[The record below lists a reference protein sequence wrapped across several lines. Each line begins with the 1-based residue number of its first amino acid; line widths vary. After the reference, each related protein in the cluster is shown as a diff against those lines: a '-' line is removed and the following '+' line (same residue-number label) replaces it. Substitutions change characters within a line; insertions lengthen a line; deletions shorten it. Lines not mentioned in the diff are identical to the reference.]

1 MIFNT
6 TKNLSGKSEI
16 GLNKGIKNLFN
27 GGFFAPTSFN
37 LSEVLPE
44 SDIETIKAYNKE
56 YDRLTGIVSKYTDA
70 VPNIKNTTIA
80 QKAANKTLGEASDKV
95 KMLQASANGG
105 KIALDRMTG
114 SSKAAQLGMQ
124 LLSTAASMFAMV
136 VATWVVQGLYQ
147 IITYSN
153 TLANSASKFGAQ
165 LKSTSDDISSYKDRI
180 IELNETIKSSS
191 SSYEEVTQARKDL
204 MTIQNEM
211 IEKYGKEQG
220 AIKLITEA
228 IKGQADALDGLTSIE
243 YNKIIRDFNA
253 DTNFWGKV
261 QNFFKGSNFSQMKD
275 VMENGGYTVSFERA
289 ANNEELNKE
298 IKKRFGA
305 TDLDNG
311 YLELSGNL
319 QDVYDKLVQI
329 QELSKS
335 YDNTDNFFDK
345 IGNSI
350 SETEEKL
357 DKYQGMYE
365 TYVLQEEILA
375 KDSPYK
381 DYYKQALDAYEDYQ
395 KQVTENGLDSDE
407 AKKSAENY
415 ASICTDAISEAFKNG
430 DDGVIDFFKNLYPE
444 LQSEVNNWNFEAK
457 VTPVIDGKDNSDYQ
471 ENLDKKMKNA
481 LSHFN
486 NAEDILNFDPK
497 ASQDKDKKS
506 AYEDLKEIAYENF
519 DSDISA
525 LVDAAVHLYGLQTQK
540 QEDLLAQLQKINKK
554 QQERN
559 IKDAKKNLEDESK
572 KIQDWGLGD
581 YAEEI
586 EKGTLQSVFGNVDMD
601 KRVIIH
607 WSDELKQTYKDA
619 LASWDYDPE
628 IGTIDT
634 VFGGSERF
642 GENLKDNGWEVA
654 FTPILPDGTFLSK
667 DTVYE
672 YIEKI
677 LQQAYADDG
686 KVTEDELKKIDEQ
699 GMKIGN
705 TFVHGIFAGVDDSL
719 NYENNGNWAEV
730 VGRLMHFAGET
741 GAEKLGKKEFVSAAQ
756 NDTPTIEKDVAKDW
770 MNSLK
775 DEDYDLILDNS
786 AKFNSLLE
794 EQIDNIG
801 DEKISVDELTAALN
815 KLKDAQEDVSEAPSI
830 ENTITKVSGLNE
842 TFNKLNKIREDI
854 KDKGAFDYSALVDTD
869 FKNAFSNV
877 SDEYEK
883 FIKIVSQSPNDINKC
898 QSAFDGLIG
907 KWLMAD
913 GTLGNL
919 SADTLDLTAKMLEG
933 QGVTNASAVVQS
945 AYINQLISEDEK
957 KGGLTQTTIDYIS
970 KVAEE
975 NGWTDVLALSQGS
988 LQIAYTT
995 CQTAM
1000 TTALTAS
1007 VQARLE
1013 ALSIELE
1020 QIKTVSAAYAALDK
1034 INQGFEIGDG
1044 TKYVQ
1049 SDSKDWYIYDAKG
1062 GTNSFTKV
1070 DAETA
1075 AQLTQDKANAKLLLQ
1090 SRTNLIK
1097 AQDKLKDLSIKTT
1110 VPTYKGVPSTSR
1122 NGGSGGGG
1130 GGSSSQDSYWDTW
1143 QEQLKDKQNDI
1154 QKYIDADEKLN
1165 KQYDEAVRTNNTDLA
1180 NELYDQIISG
1190 KDDIRGAY
1198 AKAAAEVRKLLN
1210 SEILPE
1216 LFEIAPELKGQAVD
1230 EWSEEAIKKIQES
1243 FTDENTKS
1251 KFSSLVSV
1259 AQNMFDYVGSK
1270 AGEGSWSDDYLASM
1284 SAQDSF
1290 SKEHYESIFN
1300 KADDAIDKLG
1310 EEVDAVDDLIGVYED
1325 EMDTIETLDSL
1336 KGKSMENYTD
1346 SYVAALNKMQQYG
1359 KKEKALQSELIANQ
1373 TALLEV
1379 EKVLKTIDP
1388 NDPKSIETYQ
1398 ALTER
1403 AKKYKD
1409 AVKDVT
1415 KAIKDNEKARLDW
1428 LNEMHGQI
1436 VDKLKDIYSLQQS
1449 EAEDALD
1456 KQHEAA
1462 LKALEDE
1469 KDAAVKASEEKI
1481 KAIEKE
1487 IDALDERNDKT
1498 DTAKTLQEKYMELAK
1513 VYADQSSW
1521 IIDNDGNLVKTYDKQ
1536 KAKELEQE
1544 IQDMFTEQSRED
1556 EKKKLEDQKQA
1567 LEDEKD
1573 NLEDEYD
1580 KRIDALEKAQEKE
1593 KDAFDKYWD
1602 YILSETNLNNEARRL
1617 EEEKGYKA
1625 SLEAL
1630 DSYYDSLVASV
1641 DTRNKDLIETGHKIA
1656 TAIGVGL
1663 FEDMNTYI
1671 DTFVDDLTNR
1681 AGYLLDDGKS
1691 GNVHGTARQKLI
1703 EQMYANSQSW
1713 AKTSDE
1719 KERTALAE
1727 LNSALGDELGAQFD
1741 KISGTWT
1748 IDGQNIYDELS
1759 DDTKESIKATVDN
1772 TDVTDLLTKATSKS
1786 LTVERQIA
1794 TITGTTNTKLENV
1807 VKSNDTLKAAID
1819 KNTEALGNAS
1829 SGSGN
1834 NGNNSTSKDD
1844 TKKPDTS
1851 TTDDKDYN
1859 EYPTTKGDTTTV
1871 EARQKGTM
1879 NLVGTK
1885 VIKNGKVISADGV
1898 YADLAPK
1905 DNTLS
1910 SALTSEQRKV
1920 IEQMWENSQAWSK
1933 TSDENRKK
1941 ELAADNQRLG
1951 TKAGFS
1957 YNDKSGIWSLNGV
1970 DIYKL
1975 VGKYHTGIAQGL
1987 VGKSS
1992 LTDEEKF
1999 FRDVALDRLKPDEV
2013 AAILQDGE
2021 AVFTPPQLHSLY
2033 ETMSGLASIPVA
2045 LSSVSNLKNSPVPT
2059 ATPQVVE
2066 KGNTFNVATV
2076 NVSGVNDLNGF
2087 IRQLELHTKPYAKR

>member
-1 MIFNT
+1 MILKTSQN
-6 TKNLSGKSEI
+6 KNGDIVLGTS
-16 GLNKGIKNLFN
+16 IKDVQNLFKKQSL
-27 GGFFAPTSFN
+27 F
-37 LSEVLPE
+37 ER
-44 SDIETIKAYNKE
+44 SDLDAIKAYNKE
-56 YDRLTGIVSKYTDA
+56 IEAGVTTQTAFRRTMMDA
-70 VPNIKNTTIA
+70 SDEA
-80 QKAANKTLGEASDKV
+80 QNMVIAANGNTVALGKLFKA
-95 KMLQASANGG
+95 
-105 KIALDRMTG
+105 
-114 SSKAAQLGMQ
+114 SKAAQIGMQ
-124 LLSTAASMFAMV
+124 LLSTALNMV
-136 VATWVVQGLYQ
+136 IVAIVTELAQGLYQ

-228 IKGQADALDGLTSIE
+228 IKGQADVLDGLTNIE

-261 QNFFKGSNFSQMKD
+261 QNFFKGSNFSQMKEL
-275 VMENGGYTVSFERA
+275 MEGGGYTVSFERA
-289 ANNEELNKE
+289 ANNAELNSE

-305 TDLDNG
+305 IDLDNG

-430 DDGVIDFFKNLYPE
+430 DDGVLDFFKNLYPE

-741 GAEKLGKKEFVSAAQ
+741 GAEKLGKKEFISAAQ

-786 AKFNSLLE
+786 TKFNSLLE
-794 EQIDNIG
+794 EQIDNID
-801 DEKISVDELTAALN
+801 DEKVSVNELAAALK
-815 KLKDAQEDVSEAPSI
+815 KLKDAQEDVSETPSV

-883 FIKIVSQSPNDINKC
+883 FIKIISQSPDDINKC
-898 QSAFDGLIG
+898 QGAFNNLIG
-907 KWLMAD
+907 KWLTAD

-919 SADTLDLTAKMLEG
+919 SADTLDLTTKMLKG

-945 AYINQLISEDEK
+945 AYINQLIREDEK

-975 NGWTDVLALSQGS
+975 NGWTDILALSQGT
-988 LQIAYTT
+988 LQTAYTA
-995 CQTAM
+995 CQQAM

-1007 VQARLE
+1007 VQARLQ

-1020 QIKTVSAAYAALDK
+1020 QIKTVAGAYAAMGKVD
-1034 INQGFEIGDG
+1034 QGFEIGDG

-1049 SDSKDWYIYDAKG
+1049 SQGLNGKGKKWYIYDAKG
-1062 GTNSFTKV
+1062 GKNSFTEV

-1075 AQLTQDKANAKLLLQ
+1075 AQLTQDKANIKTLLQ
-1090 SRTNLIK
+1090 SRADLLK
-1097 AQDKLKDLSIKTT
+1097 AQDKIKDLSVQTT
-1110 VPTYKGVPSTSR
+1110 VPTYNGVPSTSR
-1122 NGGSGGGG
+1122 NGGSS
-1130 GGSSSQDSYWDTW
+1130 GGSGSGSDSSQNSYWDTW

-1154 QKYIDADEKLN
+1154 QRFIDADEKLN

-1198 AKAAAEVRKLLN
+1198 AKAASEVRDLLN
-1210 SEILPE
+1210 SKVLPE
-1216 LFEIAPELKGQAVD
+1216 LFAIAPELKDKAVD
-1230 EWSEEAIKKIQES
+1230 EWSEEVIKNITES

-1259 AQNMFDYVGSK
+1259 AQDMFDYVGSK

-1284 SAQDSF
+1284 SEQDSF
-1290 SKEHYESIFN
+1290 SKEHYESIFD
-1300 KADDAIDKLG
+1300 KADEAIDKLS
-1310 EEVDAVDDLIGVYED
+1310 EEVDAVDDLITVYED

-1359 KKEKALQSELIANQ
+1359 EKEKALQSELIANQ

-1379 EKVLKTIDP
+1379 EKVLKTINP

-1428 LNEMHGQI
+1428 LSDMHGQI

-1462 LKALEDE
+1462 MKALEDE
-1469 KDAAVKASEEKI
+1469 KDAAIKASEEKI
-1481 KAIEKE
+1481 DAIEKE

-1498 DTAKTLQEKYMELAK
+1498 DTAKSLQEKYLELSK
-1513 VYADQSSW
+1513 IYADQSKLVF
-1521 IIDNDGNLVKTYDKQ
+1521 DNDGKLVYTYDKQ

-1544 IQDMFTEQSRED
+1544 IQDMFTDQARED
-1556 EKKKLEDQKQA
+1556 EKKKLEDKKQA

-1593 KDAFDKYWD
+1593 KEAFDKYWD

-1617 EEEKGYKA
+1617 EEEKGYEA
-1625 SLEAL
+1625 SLRAL
-1630 DSYYDSLVASV
+1630 DSYYDSLVSSV

-1671 DTFVDDLTNR
+1671 DTFVDELTNR
-1681 AGYLLDDGKS
+1681 AGYLLDDGKG
-1691 GNVHGTARQKLI
+1691 GNVHGTGRQKLI

-1713 AKTSDE
+1713 AKTSDTKE
-1719 KERTALAE
+1719 KEALAE
-1727 LNSALGDELGAQFD
+1727 LNSALGEQLGAQFD

-1772 TDVTDLLTKATSKS
+1772 TDATDLLTKAASKS
-1786 LTVERQIA
+1786 LTIERQIA

-1807 VKSNDTLKAAID
+1807 VKSNDALKAAVD
-1819 KNTEALGNAS
+1819 KNTEALENAS
-1829 SGSGN
+1829 SSSPSDKDN
-1834 NGNNSTSKDD
+1834 NTSKDD
-1844 TKKPDTS
+1844 TKKPDNIS
-1851 TTDDKDYN
+1851 TTDDKDYK
-1859 EYPTTKGDTTTV
+1859 EHSTTKGDTTTV
-1871 EARQKGTM
+1871 EARQKGTN

-1905 DNTLS
+1905 DNALS
-1910 SALTSEQRKV
+1910 SALTSEQRKT

-1933 TSDENRKK
+1933 TSDDNRKK

-1957 YNDKSGIWSLNGV
+1957 YNSKSGVWSLNGV

-1975 VGKYHTGIAQGL
+1975 VGKYHTGIEQGL

-1999 FRDVALDRLKPDEV
+1999 FRDVALNRLKPDEV

-2033 ETMSGLASIPVA
+2033 ESMQGLASIPLA
-2045 LSSVSNLKNSPVPT
+2045 LSSVSNLKSSPVPT

-2087 IRQLELHTKPYAKR
+2087 IRQLELHTKPYAKK